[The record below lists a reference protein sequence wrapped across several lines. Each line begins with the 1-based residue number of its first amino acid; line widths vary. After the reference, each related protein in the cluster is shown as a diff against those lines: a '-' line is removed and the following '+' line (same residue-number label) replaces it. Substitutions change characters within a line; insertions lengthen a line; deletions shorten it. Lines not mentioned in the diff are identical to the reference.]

1 MDFKVDKCRSREE
14 FIAVIERYVEFYNRK
29 RPCYSLGYDT
39 PDNYYKRFRRGE
51 IEKRD
56 TFSKRELTEE
66 PKFVRKK
73 RAKAAETKQEQDV
86 PTSVKSVSTS
96 ENENSKTNPTS
107 QLSDL
112 NSQLDNEFDLSDITH
127 QPKELSREDII
138 AAAEAAA
145 YES

>member
-1 MDFKVDKCRSREE
+1 MHQDKRDYGTHPDAFLKGNSKWKFTELHRTE
-14 FIAVIERYVEFYNRK
+14 
-29 RPCYSLGYDT
+29 YDT

-51 IEKRD
+51 IEQKD

-96 ENENSKTNPTS
+96 ENENS
-107 QLSDL
+107 
-112 NSQLDNEFDLSDITH
+112 
-127 QPKELSREDII
+127 
-138 AAAEAAA
+138 
-145 YES
+145 